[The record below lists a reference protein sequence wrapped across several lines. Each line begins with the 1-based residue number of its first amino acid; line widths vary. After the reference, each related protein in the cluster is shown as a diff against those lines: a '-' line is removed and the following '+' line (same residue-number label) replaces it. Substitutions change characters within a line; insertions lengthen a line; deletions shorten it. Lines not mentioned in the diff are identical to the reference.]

1 MQEQLLC
8 KEVLSLIKF
17 LMDKIMTKIKITQ
30 TRSKIGFD
38 KRQQATLQALG
49 LNKTNDSVE
58 KEVNAQIQGMVNKV
72 KHLVKVENI

>member
-1 MQEQLLC
+1 
-8 KEVLSLIKF
+8 
-17 LMDKIMTKIKITQ
+17 MTKIKITQ